1 MRSMCCRLQLDK
13 RELRKRGGGL
23 FGSDEFTGSLGV
35 VTINLP
41 QIGYLAHT
49 KEQFFARL
57 NYLMDL
63 AKESLCAKRK
73 VIQHL
78 LDGGL
83 FPYSKRYL
91 STLNNHFNTIGLC
104 GMNECCLNFLGV
116 DIVNPKG
123 KAFAEEILL
132 HMRQRLADYQE
143 KTGELFNLEATP
155 AESTSYRLASHDK
168 AQYPDI
174 ITSGEKAPYYTN
186 SSQLPVDYTNDIF
199 EAMDHQESLQTKYT
213 GGTVFH
219 TFMGEAIKD
228 WRSCRDLVRTVTKNY
243 RIPYITVSPI
253 YSVCKNHGYLNGE
266 SRSGSFLLRRQPIL
280 SILYIEEKYM
290 STVRPIAQI
299 EQDIAQI
306 KEELK
311 SVRGTETEVYSRI
324 VGYYRSVRNWN
335 KGKRDEYNQR
345 KQFVIGTNNTH
356 AASGCS
362 QIIGSESSEC
372 AESSQV
378 QNGNAVPNGTLNGAA
393 VSYEFFGKTTCPN
406 CPPVKN
412 YLAGSGVNGIFVDVD
427 TAEGLARAC
436 EMGVR
441 AAPTVILF
449 NENGEEAGRAYNVNE
464 LSAIL
469 EPAAEHVA

>member
-1 MRSMCCRLQLDK
+1 
-13 RELRKRGGGL
+13 
-23 FGSDEFTGSLGV
+23 
-35 VTINLP
+35 
-41 QIGYLAHT
+41 
-49 KEQFFARL
+49 
-57 NYLMDL
+57 
-63 AKESLCAKRK
+63 
-73 VIQHL
+73 
-78 LDGGL
+78 
-83 FPYSKRYL
+83 
-91 STLNNHFNTIGLC
+91 
-104 GMNECCLNFLGV
+104 
-116 DIVNPKG
+116 
-123 KAFAEEILL
+123 
-132 HMRQRLADYQE
+132 
-143 KTGELFNLEATP
+143 
-155 AESTSYRLASHDK
+155 
-168 AQYPDI
+168 
-174 ITSGEKAPYYTN
+174 
-186 SSQLPVDYTNDIF
+186 
-199 EAMDHQESLQTKYT
+199 
-213 GGTVFH
+213 
-219 TFMGEAIKD
+219 
-228 WRSCRDLVRTVTKNY
+228 
-243 RIPYITVSPI
+243 
-253 YSVCKNHGYLNGE
+253 
-266 SRSGSFLLRRQPIL
+266 
-280 SILYIEEKYM
+280 M

-311 SVRGTETEVYSRI
+311 SVHGTETEVYSRI

-393 VSYEFFGKTTCPN
+393 VSYEFLGKTTCPN

>member
-1 MRSMCCRLQLDK
+1 
-13 RELRKRGGGL
+13 
-23 FGSDEFTGSLGV
+23 
-35 VTINLP
+35 
-41 QIGYLAHT
+41 
-49 KEQFFARL
+49 
-57 NYLMDL
+57 
-63 AKESLCAKRK
+63 
-73 VIQHL
+73 
-78 LDGGL
+78 
-83 FPYSKRYL
+83 
-91 STLNNHFNTIGLC
+91 
-104 GMNECCLNFLGV
+104 
-116 DIVNPKG
+116 
-123 KAFAEEILL
+123 
-132 HMRQRLADYQE
+132 
-143 KTGELFNLEATP
+143 
-155 AESTSYRLASHDK
+155 
-168 AQYPDI
+168 
-174 ITSGEKAPYYTN
+174 
-186 SSQLPVDYTNDIF
+186 
-199 EAMDHQESLQTKYT
+199 
-213 GGTVFH
+213 
-219 TFMGEAIKD
+219 
-228 WRSCRDLVRTVTKNY
+228 
-243 RIPYITVSPI
+243 
-253 YSVCKNHGYLNGE
+253 
-266 SRSGSFLLRRQPIL
+266 
-280 SILYIEEKYM
+280 M

-362 QIIGSESSEC
+362 QTIGSESSEC

-412 YLAGSGVNGIFVDVD
+412 YLAGSGVNGIFIDVD